1 MNLKRERVSRSPFV
15 DDVCLVVSRLTAVF
29 LVVVVGSI
37 LPAFPISVAVA
48 VLIVGFRVVVIRAHI
63 LAHTHAHVLAHCAS
77 FVVTFNY
84 PHCRKV
90 LGISYALP
98 VLRLPEVL

>member
-1 MNLKRERVSRSPFV
+1 
-15 DDVCLVVSRLTAVF
+15 
-29 LVVVVGSI
+29 
-37 LPAFPISVAVA
+37 
-48 VLIVGFRVVVIRAHI
+48 VVIRAHI

-90 LGISYALP
+90 
-98 VLRLPEVL
+98 

>member
-1 MNLKRERVSRSPFV
+1 
-15 DDVCLVVSRLTAVF
+15 
-29 LVVVVGSI
+29 
-37 LPAFPISVAVA
+37 
-48 VLIVGFRVVVIRAHI
+48 LIVGFRVVVIRAHI

-77 FVVTFNY
+77 VVVTFNY

-98 VLRLPEVL
+98 VLRLLVV